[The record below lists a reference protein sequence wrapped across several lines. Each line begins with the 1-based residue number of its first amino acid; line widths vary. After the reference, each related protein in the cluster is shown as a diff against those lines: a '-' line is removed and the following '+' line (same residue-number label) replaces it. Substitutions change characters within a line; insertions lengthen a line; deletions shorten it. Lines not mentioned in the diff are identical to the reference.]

1 MSFHSL
7 TAQFFLAP
15 NDHSIVWPYH
25 SFSIHLRGCFQI
37 WAAVMSKAARRAA
50 FCGDLFS
57 TPLGKNQKAGLLARM
72 IRVTFSFVR
81 NCQTFTKWLRRF
93 AFPLGIIE
101 SSCLSTSLPALVSVF
116 WIWALLIV
124 VISRCCFVLFFGA
137 VLSGLW
143 DLISPTRG

>member
-25 SFSIHLRGCFQI
+25 SLSIHLLGCFQI

-57 TPLGKNQKAGLLARM
+57 TPLGKNAKSRVAGSYDKGN
-72 IRVTFSFVR
+72 I
-81 NCQTFTKWLRRF
+81 
-93 AFPLGIIE
+93 
-101 SSCLSTSLPALVSVF
+101 
-116 WIWALLIV
+116 
-124 VISRCCFVLFFGA
+124 
-137 VLSGLW
+137 
-143 DLISPTRG
+143 